1 MKKIKGQNVIE
12 YILLCVA
19 VLIVCI
25 FFFAKQG
32 PMGNVLNSALG
43 SVVTEINNVNSQIQF
58 NGN

>member
-1 MKKIKGQNVIE
+1 MRNHKGQNVIE

-25 FFFAKQG
+25 YFFANHG
-32 PMGNVLNSALG
+32 PMGNTVNASLG
-43 SVVTEINNVNSQIQF
+43 SMITEINNLNSQIQF